1 MNTPLVTI
9 IVPVYNSEK
18 YLNRCIQNLLNQ
30 TYHHMQIILVDDGS
44 TDHSLDVCR
53 TIKDNRVEVFTK
65 ENGGAS
71 SARNF
76 GLTHRKGE
84 YILFVD
90 SDDYLLENAIEILV
104 ERAIAT
110 DADCVYFE
118 AENKAEHPG
127 INIKKNGFLQCD
139 NYPDTDGKYLIK
151 LLLENKNFH
160 AGPVLYFTKSSVFDT
175 DLQFEEG
182 IMFEDELFTYELLCR
197 CKKVVCLRKVLYV
210 RVVHSDSVMTSH
222 GKEGFRF
229 HSITV
234 VFERLLEQYEI
245 KNCDDVYCLYL
256 SRIAMLWIDYYRKM
270 SFTDKKTVKE
280 KYSKLRNHIIQH
292 KGYGNKELVMRC
304 YGEMLWMA
312 YAVPNRIIKKLKRK
326 SKNG

>member
-30 TYHHMQIILVDDGS
+30 TYHNLQIILVNDGS
-44 TDHSLDVCR
+44 TDRSLDICR
-53 TIKDNRVEVFTK
+53 MVKDDRVEVYTK

-71 SARNF
+71 SARNL

-118 AENKAEHPG
+118 AENKAEHHG
-127 INIKKNGFLQCD
+127 INAKKNGFLQCV
-139 NYPDTDGKYLIK
+139 NYPDTDGKNLIK
-151 LLLENKNFH
+151 LLIENKNFH
-160 AGPVLYFTKSSVFDT
+160 AGPVLYFTKSSVYGM

-182 IMFEDELFTYELLCR
+182 IMFEDELFSYELLCR
-197 CKKVVCLRKVLYV
+197 CEKVVCLRRVLYI
-210 RVVHSDSVMTSH
+210 RVVRSNSVMTSN
-222 GKEGFRF
+222 GKEVFRF

-234 VFERLLEQYEI
+234 VFEKLLKQYEV
-245 KNCDDVYCLYL
+245 KNYEDVYCLYL
-256 SRIAMLWIDYYRKM
+256 SRIAMLWIDYYRQMQFMYKNRVK
-270 SFTDKKTVKE
+270 DKYFE
-280 KYSKLRNHIIQH
+280 LRNHILQH
-292 KGYGNKELVMRC
+292 KGYGSKELVVRC
-304 YGEMLWMA
+304 YGELLWIA
-312 YAVPNRIIKKLKRK
+312 YIAPNRMMKKLKR
-326 SKNG
+326 

>member
-18 YLNRCIQNLLNQ
+18 YISRCIQKLLNQ
-30 TYHHMQIILVDDGS
+30 TYRNLQIIIVNDGS
-44 TDHSLDVCR
+44 TDRSLDICR
-53 TIKDNRVEVFTK
+53 MIKDDRVEVYTK

-71 SARNF
+71 SARNL

-90 SDDYLLENAIEILV
+90 SDDYLLENAIETLV

-110 DADCVYFE
+110 NADCIYFE

-127 INIKKNGFLQCD
+127 ITVKKNGFLQCC
-139 NYPDTDGKYLIK
+139 NYPDTDGKTLIE
-151 LLLENKNFH
+151 LLIENKNFH
-160 AGPVLYFTKSSVFDT
+160 AGPVLYFTKSSVYDL

-197 CKKVVCLRKVLYV
+197 CKKVVCLRRVLYI
-210 RVVHSDSVMTSH
+210 RVVRSNSVMTSH
-222 GKEGFRF
+222 GKEEFRF

-234 VFERLLEQYEI
+234 VFERLLEQYKV
-245 KNCDDVYCLYL
+245 KNNDYIYCLYL
-256 SRIAMLWIDYYRKM
+256 SRIAMLWIDYYRQMHFK
-270 SFTDKKTVKE
+270 DRKKVKE
-280 KYSKLRNHIIQH
+280 KYCDLREHILKH

-304 YGEMLWMA
+304 YGEVFWIV
-312 YAVPNRIIKKLKRK
+312 YITPNRIMKKLKRK
-326 SKNG
+326 